1 MINPLRHNIILY
13 KISHSDVMSE
23 NRTKITPYEYME
35 YFMSETAN
43 LVSMGVDGKVN
54 VMALLWK
61 TIGQLWM
68 IPTITVAVA
77 PSRYTFELL
86 TKGIPEF
93 TLNIP
98 SAKTAGSIN
107 VTGSLSGRDIN
118 KLDRAGLELI
128 KGVKTK
134 VPTLKGSILS
144 YECKIIHTCQSGK
157 MASHHLFFGQIL
169 NAFASNEII
178 EE

>member
-1 MINPLRHNIILY
+1 MT
-13 KISHSDVMSE
+13 D
-23 NRTKITPYEYME
+23 NRTQITPYEYME
-35 YFMSETAN
+35 YFMPETAN
-43 LVSMGVDGKVN
+43 LVSMGADGKVN

-68 IPTITVAVA
+68 IPIITVAVS

-86 TKGIPEF
+86 TKGVPEF

-98 SAKTAGSIN
+98 SPKIADSVN
-107 VTGSLSGRDIN
+107 VTGELSGRDVD
-118 KLDRAGLELI
+118 KVKKAGIELI
-128 KGVKTK
+128 DGVKTK
-134 VPTLKGSILS
+134 VPTIKGSLLS

-169 NAFASNEII
+169 AAFASNDLI
-178 EE
+178 EK

>member
-1 MINPLRHNIILY
+1 MN
-13 KISHSDVMSE
+13 E
-23 NRTKITPYEYME
+23 NRTKINPYDYME

-43 LVSMGVDGKVN
+43 LVSMGADGKVN

-93 TLNIP
+93 SLNIP
-98 SAKTAGSIN
+98 SAKTSGSIS
-107 VTGSLSGRDIN
+107 VTGSLSGRDTDKIE
-118 KLDRAGLELI
+118 RAGLELI
-128 KGVKTK
+128 DGIKTK
-134 VPTLKGSILS
+134 VPTLNGSLLS
-144 YECKIIHTCQSGK
+144 YECKIIHTCKSGN

-169 NAFASNEII
+169 TSFASNEII
-178 EE
+178 KK

>member
-1 MINPLRHNIILY
+1 MTE
-13 KISHSDVMSE
+13 D
-23 NRTKITPYEYME
+23 RTKITPYEYME
-35 YFMSETAN
+35 YFMPETAN
-43 LVSMGVDGKVN
+43 LVSMGADGNIN

-98 SAKTAGSIN
+98 SPKTVGSVN
-107 VTGSLSGRDIN
+107 VTGSLSGRDTDKIE
-118 KLDRAGLELI
+118 RAGLELI
-128 KGVKTK
+128 DGIKTK
-134 VPTLKGSILS
+134 VPTLKGSLLS
-144 YECKIIHTCQSGK
+144 YECKIIHTCKSGK
-157 MASHHLFFGQIL
+157 IASHHLFFGQIL
-169 NAFASNEII
+169 AAFASNEII
-178 EE
+178 KK

>member
-1 MINPLRHNIILY
+1 MN
-13 KISHSDVMSE
+13 E
-23 NRTKITPYEYME
+23 NRTQITPYEYME
-35 YFMSETAN
+35 YFMPDTAN
-43 LVSMGVDGKVN
+43 LVSMGGDGQVN

-93 TLNIP
+93 TVNIP
-98 SAKTAGSIN
+98 SSKTVGSIN
-107 VTGSLSGRDIN
+107 VTGSLSGRDTN
-118 KLDRAGLELI
+118 KVERAGLELI

-134 VPTLKGSILS
+134 VPTIEGSLLS
-144 YECKIIHTCQSGK
+144 YECKIIHTCQSGE

-169 NAFASNEII
+169 TAFASNEILKK
-178 EE
+178 

>member
-1 MINPLRHNIILY
+1 MN
-13 KISHSDVMSE
+13 E
-23 NRTKITPYEYME
+23 NRTQIKPYEYME
-35 YFMSETAN
+35 YFMLDTAN
-43 LVSMGVDGKVN
+43 LVSMGGDGQVN

-86 TKGIPEF
+86 TKGVPEF
-93 TLNIP
+93 TVNIP
-98 SAKTAGSIN
+98 SPETAGSIN
-107 VTGSLSGRDIN
+107 VTGALSGRNTN
-118 KLDRAGLELI
+118 KVERAGLELI
-128 KGVKTK
+128 KGVKTE
-134 VPTLKGSILS
+134 VPTIKGSLLS

-169 NAFASNEII
+169 TAFASNDIVKK
-178 EE
+178 

>member
-1 MINPLRHNIILY
+1 MN
-13 KISHSDVMSE
+13 E
-23 NRTKITPYEYME
+23 NRKKITPYEYME
-35 YFMSETAN
+35 YFMTETAN
-43 LVSMGVDGKVN
+43 LVSMGGDGKIN

-68 IPTITVAVA
+68 IPTITVAIA

-86 TKGIPEF
+86 TKGVPEF

-98 SAKTAGSIN
+98 SPKTVSSIS
-107 VTGSLSGRDIN
+107 VTGSLSGRDTD
-118 KLDRAGLELI
+118 KVERAGLELI

-134 VPTLKGSILS
+134 VPTIKESLLS

-157 MASHHLFFGQIL
+157 MASHQLFFGQIL
-169 NAFASNEII
+169 TAFASNDII
-178 EE
+178 EK

>member
-1 MINPLRHNIILY
+1 MIPSKHNIKSYIINY
-13 KISHSDVMSE
+13 SDVMSE
-23 NRTKITPYEYME
+23 DRTKITPYEYME
-35 YFMSETAN
+35 YFMTDTAN

-98 SAKTAGSIN
+98 SAKTAGSIS
-107 VTGSLSGRDIN
+107 VTGSLSGRDTDKIE
-118 KLDRAGLELI
+118 RSGLELI
-128 KGVKTK
+128 DGIKTK
-134 VPTLKGSILS
+134 IPTLKGSLLS

-169 NAFASNEII
+169 NAFAANEII
-178 EE
+178 KK